1 MSIPCACPSLWSHPK
16 CLARWQLQQA
26 GRDEEIRCRFCSHA
40 LPTWAASFE
49 EAEAKTAAP
58 AVMAVVF
65 NGKMVKLPITPGPDG
80 VEIFKREVRRIFQ
93 LADDVS
99 LDVTFELKVPT
110 LVEDNNS
117 KVYLKGFQAFDAAST
132 VAQMAASKRAAYQPQ
147 QSDLDATTGPSSS
160 QLQQAGREEE
170 IRCRFCQHAL
180 PTWSASFADSLQR
193 PEVKSAVPIMAV
205 VYNGMVVKLPCKPG
219 PDGAEIFKRQVC
231 RIFQLADDV
240 ALDVTFEVMVPELV
254 EDNSSKVYLKG
265 FHAFDAAS
273 TVAQMCASKR
283 AAQQS
288 QQQWS
293 DRVND
298 DATAPSAA
306 SVSRPLSS
314 ESDRSSLAFAG
325 ARSSSASSGTS
336 ASFGTSRAGHAFAAA
351 SMQAPCEPPP
361 HSPAASPST
370 SAAQQRSSGGPAV
383 AAPQAAL
390 SLERIRQR
398 LRHAKTASPWA
409 LTTA

>member
-110 LVEDNNS
+110 LVEDNSS

-160 QLQQAGREEE
+160 
-170 IRCRFCQHAL
+170 
-180 PTWSASFADSLQR
+180 
-193 PEVKSAVPIMAV
+193 
-205 VYNGMVVKLPCKPG
+205 
-219 PDGAEIFKRQVC
+219 
-231 RIFQLADDV
+231 
-240 ALDVTFEVMVPELV
+240 
-254 EDNSSKVYLKG
+254 SSPPRR
-265 FHAFDAAS
+265 AAS
-273 TVAQMCASKR
+273 SPVAAHC
-283 AAQQS
+283 
-288 QQQWS
+288 
-293 DRVND
+293 
-298 DATAPSAA
+298 PS
-306 SVSRPLSS
+306 VLSANS
-314 ESDRSSLAFAG
+314 PFVPYPFESPA
-325 ARSSSASSGTS
+325 TS
-336 ASFGTSRAGHAFAAA
+336 ATSTAHADAHTHRPAHPA
-351 SMQAPCEPPP
+351 SCS
-361 HSPAASPST
+361 HSPPASPGT
-370 SAAQQRSSGGPAV
+370 VDMQCGGGGPAV
-383 AAPQAAL
+383 ADTAGASCKGGCSLGAMIAAL
-390 SLERIRQR
+390 IRPR
-398 LRHAKTASPWA
+398 RA
-409 LTTA
+409 